1 MIYFRVDHDDTIMT
15 LSTRPPPPPP
25 RRRVPPVP
33 LIAAL
38 DVSADVPTKL
48 LSRAAPS
55 PPDLSVLL
63 ARKPPPPPF
72 KRTTASVSSVH
83 DLPDVPSRRVSSLLY
98 PPELLPLLPPPPPLN
113 LSSKPIINAT
123 QEFSSRPVDLDDHA
137 SCLQCRDFSGADALA
152 ALFPRQSVVSLTDLV
167 NSLIGPFDA
176 DLDKARV
183 IFTWL
188 HYNIAY
194 DAASF
199 LSGNV
204 QRSTP
209 SSTLSSGLAVCE
221 GYAGLFKHLAELAG
235 LQAHT
240 VSGHGK
246 GYGYQSLQHGDPL
259 PEMSRNHAWNCV
271 LLEGEWQLIDPCW
284 GAGILNGTTYEPR
297 FAPKWF
303 IASPIEFGH
312 RHFPSDPTFHLSPEQ
327 TSWED
332 YILAPEGPQLTSDFD
347 LLDLHPLLLSPSSQ
361 QIPDRQFITFSVSKR
376 CEHMSTA
383 DVDNYV
389 FVISTTGQDFI
400 PLAFN
405 HKEGAW
411 TSNIFTPRNGKV
423 TLYAV
428 DRVGN
433 LDGKGLGINGF
444 IQAKGRKAMGFKGL
458 AMWSVVHL

>member
-1 MIYFRVDHDDTIMT
+1 
-15 LSTRPPPPPP
+15 
-25 RRRVPPVP
+25 
-33 LIAAL
+33 
-38 DVSADVPTKL
+38 
-48 LSRAAPS
+48 
-55 PPDLSVLL
+55 
-63 ARKPPPPPF
+63 
-72 KRTTASVSSVH
+72 
-83 DLPDVPSRRVSSLLY
+83 
-98 PPELLPLLPPPPPLN
+98 LN
-113 LSSKPIINAT
+113 LSSKPVINST
-123 QEFSSRPVDLDDHA
+123 KELSSRPLDVDDHA
-137 SCLQCRDFSGADALA
+137 SCLQCRDFSRVDAHA
-152 ALFPRQSVVSLTDLV
+152 ALFPRHSVVSLAVLV
-167 NSLIGPFDA
+167 NNLIRPFDA
-176 DLDKARV
+176 DFDKARV

-209 SSTLSSGLAVCE
+209 DSTLSSGLAVCE

-235 LQAHT
+235 LQAHA

-259 PEMSRNHAWNCV
+259 PEISSNHAWNCV
-271 LLEGEWQLIDPCW
+271 LLEGEWRLLDPCW
-284 GAGILNGTTYEPR
+284 GAGILAGTTYEPR
-297 FAPKWF
+297 FARKWF

-312 RHFPSDPTFHLSPEQ
+312 RHFPSDPIFHLTPEQ

-347 LLDLHPLLLSPSSQ
+347 LLDLHPMLLSPSSQ
-361 QIPDRQFITFSVSKR
+361 EIPERQFIKFSVSKR

-389 FVISTTGQDFI
+389 FVISTTGKDFI
-400 PLAFN
+400 PLPFN
-405 HKEGAW
+405 YEEGAW
-411 TSNIFTPRNGKV
+411 TGNIFTPRNGKV

-428 DRVGN
+428 NRVGN
-433 LDGKGLGINGF
+433 SDGKGLGINGF
-444 IQAKGRKAMGFKGL
+444 VQAKGRKPMGFKGL